1 MVKYF
6 FNFGSSQGDPANAR
20 TWRVEIS
27 TDSYVGVPIEVAA
40 SGNPVTVE
48 YGTKSIFSPIRGSSM
63 KVQLFAETDFQFE
76 EFFQTV
82 YGDYTATLIEDPDGT
97 ADIRWI
103 GYNEANI
110 YREPFIQPPYVIDL
124 KFTDG
129 LGHLKSVEFKDN
141 DLDEFYTGQRHLL
154 QTLRLCLNELGEI
167 NIVDI
172 INIYENNQLDGNS
185 DSMLTQTY
193 TDVSTYRTIKDRQIQ
208 AWDCNMV
215 LEKVLNSLNSII
227 FQQDGKW
234 TVLRPAEQLGGSLTA
249 REFLPEVGNESDDT
263 VQSTT
268 GILHTVVSAGIKAL
282 TNTNAT
288 MIGQSGDLN
297 QGTQI
302 QRFVYKYTPN
312 HFSYVGGSILPNSF
326 FFKDY
331 GLTDFPLPLFWEPGA
346 STTPADIEGTFRSLK
361 DLQTKVKDEDNDGQP
376 DQEVVVVMDATATTL
391 DNNKLMFSEV
401 DNIFIES
408 TDHIGFKCEFNL
420 VEGLPGGL
428 LDIRVRIRLQEASSG
443 DVYYFKE
450 NGDWTIANANPYI
463 LNITTYG
470 IPGTSKVQAPKIGL
484 GDPIPFSGKASL
496 QVVVYRPVKSGG
508 GNFQNDVFI
517 LKNISI
523 DYLVSANNDS
533 LPQRQLIYTEEIS
546 SVADR
551 DTYEIVATH
560 SDGLG
565 QVSQNSFRLLNGDIT
580 QDWHRR
586 GEVETLKIWELIAK
600 DVLDLKADKFKMLS
614 GTFFSHRTIGL
625 INKLRTN
632 ITGPSG
638 AVQIDFAVTG
648 VKWNVKKDE
657 YGISSEELDTHP
669 YVSSITTII
678 DEASSP
684 TPPVRGPKGSGG
696 AKFVNQ
702 GFGKGGVPTTNQP
715 ANFPI

>member
-20 TWRVEIS
+20 TWRIEIS

-312 HFSYVGGSILPNSF
+312 HFSYV
-326 FFKDY
+326 
-331 GLTDFPLPLFWEPGA
+331 
-346 STTPADIEGTFRSLK
+346 SLS
-361 DLQTKVKDEDNDGQP
+361 
-376 DQEVVVVMDATATTL
+376 ATL
-391 DNNKLMFSEV
+391 D
-401 DNIFIES
+401 
-408 TDHIGFKCEFNL
+408 
-420 VEGLPGGL
+420 
-428 LDIRVRIRLQEASSG
+428 
-443 DVYYFKE
+443 
-450 NGDWTIANANPYI
+450 
-463 LNITTYG
+463 
-470 IPGTSKVQAPKIGL
+470 
-484 GDPIPFSGKASL
+484 
-496 QVVVYRPVKSGG
+496 
-508 GNFQNDVFI
+508 
-517 LKNISI
+517 
-523 DYLVSANNDS
+523 
-533 LPQRQLIYTEEIS
+533 IS
-546 SVADR
+546 SV
-551 DTYEIVATH
+551 
-560 SDGLG
+560 
-565 QVSQNSFRLLNGDIT
+565 
-580 QDWHRR
+580 
-586 GEVETLKIWELIAK
+586 
-600 DVLDLKADKFKMLS
+600 
-614 GTFFSHRTIGL
+614 
-625 INKLRTN
+625 
-632 ITGPSG
+632 
-638 AVQIDFAVTG
+638 
-648 VKWNVKKDE
+648 
-657 YGISSEELDTHP
+657 
-669 YVSSITTII
+669 
-678 DEASSP
+678 
-684 TPPVRGPKGSGG
+684 
-696 AKFVNQ
+696 
-702 GFGKGGVPTTNQP
+702 
-715 ANFPI
+715 